1 MTVPEPRP
9 PGKVRTKPP
18 ASNRSVPILDRV
30 QKKITPVQAAK
41 MTVEATIKRPIG
53 KPRRLGSVADI
64 LKAMADG
71 SPVVVEA
78 RLPRAAVG
86 LRVPKPTVVLPT
98 GYLALNGAEGNGLMR
113 AVITLVTY
121 DEKRDA
127 VRFTPALGRGW
138 GQGGRA
144 WLATEDLREL
154 LKRGAKA
161 WAPEKGPIP

>member
-1 MTVPEPRP
+1 
-9 PGKVRTKPP
+9 
-18 ASNRSVPILDRV
+18 VPILDRV
-30 QKKITPVQAAK
+30 QKKLTPVQAAK
-41 MTVEATIKRPIG
+41 LTVEGTIRRPIG
-53 KPRRLGSVADI
+53 TPRRLASVADI
-64 LKAMADG
+64 LKTMADG

-78 RLPRAAVG
+78 RLPKAAVG
-86 LRVPKPTVVLPT
+86 VRVPKPTVVLPT
-98 GYLALNGAEGNGLMR
+98 GYLALNGAEGLMR

-144 WLATEDLREL
+144 WLATSDLREL
-154 LKRGAKA
+154 LKRGKA